1 MTPWTAA
8 RQASLSF
15 TISRSLLK
23 FVSFELGMPSHRLT
37 FCCSSPWAA
46 SILSRSLF
54 LFALP
59 ASLALL
65 FGPPPLVSFSSL
77 GFLSFSVSCPLSRF
91 WVSGWGGLPH
101 SGLGG
106 YVTRLSCPR
115 QICAPHATCRRPWVM
130 QPVFLEEE
138 EGSGPRRPF
147 DSVKWGSA
155 CFCCGPRPVPAP
167 VVGTL
172 ETSRGGGK

>member
-23 FVSFELGMPSHRLT
+23 FVSIELGMPSHRLT

-59 ASLALL
+59 ASLARL
-65 FGPPPLVSFSSL
+65 FGPPPLVIFSSL

-91 WVSGWGGLPH
+91 WVSGWGGAPALGTGRLRHPLQLPQADLCSSRH
-101 SGLGG
+101 LSAALGN
-106 YVTRLSCPR
+106 
-115 QICAPHATCRRPWVM
+115 A
-130 QPVFLEEE
+130 
-138 EGSGPRRPF
+138 
-147 DSVKWGSA
+147 A
-155 CFCCGPRPVPAP
+155 CFSGGR
-167 VVGTL
+167 
-172 ETSRGGGK
+172 RGQWPPEAF